1 MANLAVLLNCFT
13 FLHESRLQPNII
25 AMTTPEGW
33 ISVPLQ
39 IFMSFGGITDI
50 PLLLECGSY
59 MKSSRETASFRL
71 LLCLGWDQF
80 PRGINM
86 KLNFYLTTNLANV
99 RLLLQ
104 PNLPTGKFA
113 SEMAYVA
120 HDSGRDSGRSCDS
133 TTWTMQSATPS
144 RR

>member
-1 MANLAVLLNCFT
+1 MANLAVLVNCFT
-13 FLHESRLQPNII
+13 FLQESRLQPNIMAI
-25 AMTTPEGW
+25 TTPEGR

-39 IFMSFGGITDI
+39 IFDGITDI
-50 PLLLECGSY
+50 PLLLEYGTY
-59 MKSSRETASFRL
+59 LKSNRETATFRL
-71 LLCLGWDQF
+71 LLSLGWDQF

-86 KLNFYLTTNLANV
+86 KLNFYLTKNSANV

-120 HDSGRDSGRSCDS
+120 LPAEIQDAH
-133 TTWTMQSATPS
+133 ATPPSGQSTAS